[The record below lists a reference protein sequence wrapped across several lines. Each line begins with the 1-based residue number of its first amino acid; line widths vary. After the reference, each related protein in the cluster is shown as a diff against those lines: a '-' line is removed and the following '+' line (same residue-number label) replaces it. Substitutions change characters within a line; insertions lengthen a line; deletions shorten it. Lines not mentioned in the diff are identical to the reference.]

1 MAMFKGFNPTEIIT
15 LKPRFMIAVLSQQ
28 LALSNQAIEAQGEE
42 IKQLQEEINKLK
54 EDKE

>member
-1 MAMFKGFNPTEIIT
+1 MAMFKGFTTTDVIN

-42 IKQLQEEINKLK
+42 IKQLREEINKLK
-54 EDKE
+54 EDKK

>member
-1 MAMFKGFNPTEIIT
+1 MAMFKGFSTTDVIT

-28 LALSNQAIEAQGEE
+28 LALSNQAIEAMSEE
-42 IKQLQEEINKLK
+42 MKQLREEINKLK

>member
-28 LALSNQAIEAQGEE
+28 LALSNQAIEAMSEE
-42 IKQLQEEINKLK
+42 MKQLREEINRLK